1 MFMASPSLEKLRE
14 AVMRLWYVFV
24 EKYERLLKI
33 KQNIKIM
40 QKTVCLC
47 VSVFCSSK
55 PQAQPHQSLRDSF
68 PELGEAKE
76 LKLSVLCV
84 KLTRCQARGRLMK
97 YHFFTACFFRNA
109 ILPIV
114 LN

>member
-1 MFMASPSLEKLRE
+1 MHSRKLMFMASPSLEKLRE

-47 VSVFCSSK
+47 VSVFCR
-55 PQAQPHQSLRDSF
+55 QNRRHNLITACGRSF

-76 LKLSVLCV
+76 
-84 KLTRCQARGRLMK
+84 
-97 YHFFTACFFRNA
+97 
-109 ILPIV
+109 
-114 LN
+114 